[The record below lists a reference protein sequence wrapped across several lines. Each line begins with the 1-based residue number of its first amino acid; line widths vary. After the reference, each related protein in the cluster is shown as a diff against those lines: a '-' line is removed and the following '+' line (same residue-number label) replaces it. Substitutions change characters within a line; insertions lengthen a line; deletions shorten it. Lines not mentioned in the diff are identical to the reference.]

1 MTHILMI
8 WKPRLK
14 GKKKYQQE
22 FTQEVA
28 EMRQLSLGRRLGKN
42 LCRGAAITHQ
52 HTCLDCIP
60 RQKVRL

>member
-22 FTQEVA
+22 FTQEVT
-28 EMRQLSLGRRLGKN
+28 ES
-42 LCRGAAITHQ
+42 
-52 HTCLDCIP
+52 
-60 RQKVRL
+60 